1 MGEREKAV
9 ARHPTA
15 GTYLVIYGWLIGLTV
30 VEVGVVLAGW
40 PQGAI
45 VTLLISTA
53 LAKALLIALYF
64 MHLKFDRPVVWLL
77 PGIPVVIG
85 IAFILALFPDV
96 VFHLVQRM

>member
-1 MGEREKAV
+1 MGKATSL
-9 ARHPTA
+9 TA
-15 GTYLVIYGWLIGLTV
+15 GTYLTIYGWLLGLTAL
-30 VEVGVVLAGW
+30 EVGVVMAGW

-45 VTLLISTA
+45 VTLLVSTA

-77 PGIPVVIG
+77 PGIPMVLG
-85 IAFILALFPDV
+85 IAFILALFPDM